1 MPKENLIFKLDNLE
15 YQFHHLNGTLNDF
28 KPRLK
33 NTAKT
38 FNAKGKK
45 TSKKISKILDSASLN
60 ETNAQL
66 TSLRA
71 EIVQKKAFHLENKL
85 TSLLEKTL
93 QQQYST
99 LAKKHNEKNQD
110 KLKTLKTLD
119 DKYKLAVFCKLFG
132 KSRTCKLLVAKITPS
147 KAAKTDPPAW
157 FKDSEYFLAAQDKTH
172 TYNPSR
178 VWNEVVVATK
188 GCDKLLS
195 QTMAGQKI
203 KELLSAFD
211 SGMDMFLNIK
221 KTRESEL
228 PKVSEIKNK
237 TEESDAKSSSE
248 SEESSDQV
256 SSNNSGDR
264 DAELPGGLDEDEIL
278 KQYEGLLVGSDDE
291 NDDVAIP
298 ALDPTINYNEITDE
312 EPSEDSEGDYDLA
325 SSDEESDDQ
334 PVSKRQKTEK
344 TKGKGAVSTKN
355 APLPELMTGYY
366 SGGSDDE
373 FSDAEAEPEQID
385 NAPKRK
391 NRRGQRARQ
400 KIWEKKFGKTANHVQ
415 KRIQEEQSE
424 RNQRQAEYE
433 QRVEKR
439 ASKAREREE
448 AQVRHNGEQKLRPE
462 QISKSTQVHPSWEA
476 KKQAEEKQK
485 AAKFQGKK
493 IVF

>member
-33 NTAKT
+33 NTART

-45 TSKKISKILDSASLN
+45 TSKKISKLLESANLN
-60 ETNAQL
+60 ETNVQL

-99 LAKKHNEKNQD
+99 LLKKHNQKNED

-119 DKYKLAVFCKLFG
+119 EKYTLPVFCKLFA
-132 KSRTCKLLVAKITPS
+132 KSRVCKLLVAKITPTKTA
-147 KAAKTDPPAW
+147 KADPPVW

-178 VWNEVVVATK
+178 VWNEVVVSTS
-188 GCDKLLS
+188 GCEKLLS
-195 QTMAGQKI
+195 QTMAGPKI
-203 KELLSAFD
+203 KELMSAFD
-211 SGMDMFLNIK
+211 SGMDMFLNNK
-221 KTRESEL
+221 KTKEVEL
-228 PKVSEIKNK
+228 PSVSAKKEEA
-237 TEESDAKSSSE
+237 EESDSDSGSE
-248 SEESSDQV
+248 SEESDDDG
-256 SSNNSGDR
+256 SN
-264 DAELPGGLDEDEIL
+264 AEVPEDVDEDEIL

-291 NDDVAIP
+291 DNDVA
-298 ALDPTINYNEITDE
+298 ASSLDPTINYNEITDE
-312 EPSEDSEGDYDLA
+312 EPSEDSEGEDDLA
-325 SSDEESDDQ
+325 SSEDSDSDSEDK
-334 PVSKRQKTEK
+334 PASKRQKTEK
-344 TKGKGAVSTKN
+344 APGKDKKTTKKAV
-355 APLPELMTGYY
+355 LPELMAGYY

-373 FSDAEAEPEQID
+373 FSDADVAPEPID

-415 KRIQEEQSE
+415 KRMQEAQSE
-424 RNQRQAEYE
+424 RQQRQVEYE
-433 QRVEKR
+433 QRVAKR
-439 ASKAREREE
+439 ESKAREREE
-448 AQVRHNGEQKLRPE
+448 AQARHNSEQKRPE